1 MEEYNGHKTCDGER
15 GTSVCWWKTRGDTS
29 ADIVDRMRWHIER
42 SYLNDIFTGLLVD
55 AIEEI
60 SHLRGYKEGRSSAS
74 PCTCPTELQPTGH
87 R

>member
-1 MEEYNGHKTCDGER
+1 
-15 GTSVCWWKTRGDTS
+15 
-29 ADIVDRMRWHIER
+29 MRWHIER